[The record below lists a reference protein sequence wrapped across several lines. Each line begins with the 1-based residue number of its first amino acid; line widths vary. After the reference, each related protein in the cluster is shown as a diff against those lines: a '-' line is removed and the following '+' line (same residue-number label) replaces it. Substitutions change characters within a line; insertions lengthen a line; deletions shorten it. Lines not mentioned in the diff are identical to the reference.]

1 MKASEIDGLGQNSF
15 RIFDTTIYVMEVFF
29 MFLYKAIKYEE
40 NNPKKMNSELQE
52 LLSWDDII
60 LDAFSHISC
69 GDRKQK
75 KDYWIST
82 TKSLKS
88 AIERL
93 ETPENRYNGIAVFEI
108 PNTKIGVIYDE
119 NLRNYDY
126 LDKNHCSLNNDG
138 IITTLD
144 MSSEYTIGYVAS
156 FLWLK
161 GYTKQLR
168 NLRTYAYANKEKEIL
183 VCGRDIKFTFYHKS
197 KINKIIPNDH
207 ELVDKYEELF
217 LLFIE
222 CALEYKTSL
231 GCRENTNDCQDKVM
245 EFYKN
250 LPFYLDKNNN
260 LTKYATPSFY
270 DYRDAYFYAL
280 IYINIKYKN
289 NTSKIKTIFN
299 ILKLL
304 YKKEITL
311 GNMPD
316 KEFER
321 IAFNTPTLLVGK
333 FAVRESPN
341 ILQNIDITNF

>member
-1 MKASEIDGLGQNSF
+1 MNDHKL
-15 RIFDTTIYVMEVFF
+15 IYVMEVFF